1 LHLVV
6 FADTDMLSDFLWV
19 HEQNFFGQRLA
30 QAFASNNDLLMNTLD
45 NLAGSTDLIS
55 VRGRATYTRPFER
68 VEALRRSA
76 DERFRAKEQE
86 LQAQLRD
93 AEDKLTALQ
102 TKRNDKSSVI
112 LTPEQEKELDHFQQ
126 EKLRIRKELRAVQ
139 AGLNE
144 DINSLGMELK
154 ILNILVVPLV
164 FACGAVL
171 LGLSR
176 RRRRQERA
184 AARAGAPAAGTP
196 APSSSAALNNE
207 ARS

>member
-1 LHLVV
+1 
-6 FADTDMLSDFLWV
+6 
-19 HEQNFFGQRLA
+19 
-30 QAFASNNDLLMNTLD
+30 
-45 NLAGSTDLIS
+45 
-55 VRGRATYTRPFER
+55 
-68 VEALRRSA
+68 
-76 DERFRAKEQE
+76 
-86 LQAQLRD
+86 
-93 AEDKLTALQ
+93 
-102 TKRNDKSSVI
+102 
-112 LTPEQEKELDHFQQ
+112 
-126 EKLRIRKELRAVQ
+126 VQ